1 MSLRS
6 RGLPP
11 VEDAWG
17 GRCLL
22 GKRAPT
28 YCTGMLWKEGRKR
41 RGKGSRGCQRKE
53 RLVRVLSSCLP
64 PPSLSF
70 QTHQGTD
77 PILSSSLSSFCLG
90 TPAVLCPV
98 GESPPMLH
106 RVVSVCRA
114 RAPRGPSAP
123 R

>member
-70 QTHQGTD
+70 QTH
-77 PILSSSLSSFCLG
+77 
-90 TPAVLCPV
+90 
-98 GESPPMLH
+98 
-106 RVVSVCRA
+106 
-114 RAPRGPSAP
+114 
-123 R
+123 